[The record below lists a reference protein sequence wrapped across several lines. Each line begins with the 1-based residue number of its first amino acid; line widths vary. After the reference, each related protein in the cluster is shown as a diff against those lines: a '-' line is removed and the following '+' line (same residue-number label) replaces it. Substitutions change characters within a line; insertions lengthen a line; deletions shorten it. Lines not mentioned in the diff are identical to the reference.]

1 MSIKSINGSYNIFNN
16 IFNPDEHVWMFPL
29 ILKRILSIGNKSQL
43 VMVFGVVFVYFVF
56 FLALMSLGIS
66 SEQGVFLVVFLCVH
80 VLCFFKRNNNCYF
93 QNMAC
98 CIKTTYH

>member
-56 FLALMSLGIS
+56 FLALMSLWIS
-66 SEQGVFLVVFLCVH
+66 SEQGFFWCVFCVCMFCVFLKEITIVI
-80 VLCFFKRNNNCYF
+80 FKIWP
-93 QNMAC
+93 AV
-98 CIKTTYH
+98 